1 LAATNPLRP
10 TLGVSLARS
19 PVGLESGYR
28 PARGF
33 RNLLISQVPGN
44 LLAFEFPQKR
54 LCFTFDELYCL
65 THSIAGFP
73 IALSTSLR
81 FGLVAKFS
89 RLLL

>member
-1 LAATNPLRP
+1 MSNAAAVERADSSAITNNA
-10 TLGVSLARS
+10 TI
-19 PVGLESGYR
+19 
-28 PARGF
+28 F
-33 RNLLISQVPGN
+33 LISQVPGN